1 MTAAVARAVMAL
13 AGGCLG
19 EHRRTWAMAMQG
31 ELDVAIEDGKP
42 LTFAIGCLTSALR
55 QMPAH
60 AEGRFTLTS
69 HAIVFGLM
77 IPFAALLVSG
87 TLLGFPS
94 LFSGHVGVNGWLDGG
109 VATTSLLNPSNHSAV
124 PALALLV
131 LALVSGHLVMPWF
144 VLERDWHRVVVLGQ
158 LNMAATATL
167 LIFTGI
173 LFLDETF
180 MLLPV
185 TGLAVEWLAI
195 ATLSRWHGHLS
206 LGTASLSVS

>member
-1 MTAAVARAVMAL
+1 VTAAVARAVMIL
-13 AGGCLG
+13 ASRCFG
-19 EHRRTWAMAMQG
+19 ERRRTWAMAMQA
-31 ELDVAIEDGKP
+31 ELEVAIEDGQP
-42 LTFAIGCLTSALR
+42 LTFAIGCLASAV
-55 QMPAH
+55 QEMPAH
-60 AEGRFTLTS
+60 SEGRFTLAV

-77 IPFAALLVSG
+77 IPAAGLLVSA

-94 LFSGHVGVNGWLDGG
+94 LFSGHVGINGWLAGG
-109 VATTSLLNPSNHSAV
+109 EAVTSLLNPSNHSAV

-144 VLERDWHRVVVLGQ
+144 VLERDWRRVVVLGR
-158 LNMAATATL
+158 LNVAATATL

-185 TGLAVEWLAI
+185 AGLVIEWSAI
-195 ATLSRWHGHLS
+195 AALSRWHGHLS
-206 LGTASLSVS
+206 LETAPLTVF